1 MKVMQLVKALL
12 SLGEDYGS
20 LVNGE
25 GSGEEMLCGRVGL
38 MNARFTNGIAK

>member
-20 LVNGE
+20 LVNRE
-25 GSGEEMLCGRVGL
+25 GSGEKGL